1 MERIK
6 SRGRIVQT
14 LTAAQRRRNK
24 KARELV
30 AKELP
35 DLIRRNQLAHDARR
49 EKTFSGALR
58 KAIHE
63 FPSSPMKIAA
73 RAEIS
78 WEDLDD
84 FLTGESTLTS
94 DAIDRLIKVLKLK
107 LPTAKLKS

>member
-1 MERIK
+1 MEQIK
-6 SRGRIVQT
+6 NRGRIART
-14 LTAAQRRRNK
+14 LTAAQKRRIK

-63 FPSSPMKIAA
+63 FPLSPMKIAE
-73 RAEIS
+73 RVEIS
-78 WEDLDD
+78 WSDLDD
-84 FLTGESTLTS
+84 FLTGEKTLPS
-94 DAIDRLIKVLKLK
+94 DAIDRLIKLLKLE